1 MFVKVKKDMIVF
13 DKIKKNGGR
22 KRKTNNSIKKERNI
36 RKSGKI
42 KDKRKKDKG
51 MKEFFNV
58 KEKYYEDGKKHMVN

>member
-1 MFVKVKKDMIVF
+1 MIVF
-13 DKIKKNGGR
+13 DKIKKNGWR

-36 RKSGKI
+36 RKSWKI

>member
-1 MFVKVKKDMIVF
+1 MEE
-13 DKIKKNGGR
+13 DKQ
-22 KRKTNNSIKKERNI
+22 TTDSIKKERSI
-36 RKSGKI
+36 RKSWKI